1 MNQNASLTAKK
12 KWLAFPRIW
21 LWSSAFIS
29 MLIAITSLLG
39 IFFEGTY
46 SRETKAWAV
55 QAVGQDYANLMVVVI
70 LIASTYFLSKDSLR
84 AYLVWLGAYIYII
97 YVFAIYAF
105 AVHFSFLFL
114 IYILI
119 LGASFFTMIGG
130 LRAVNTAK
138 LAAALRRNTRSRL
151 VSALLMFIAV
161 MFSAL
166 WLSEIVPYL
175 LSNEVPPVL
184 VELGLPTNPV
194 HVLDLAFILPGT
206 VIVSAFL
213 WRREAL
219 GLLLAVPL
227 LVFMA
232 TMGAGIIAMFILSA
246 SNGGASVLPAGLAIG
261 TIMLL
266 STIFSYLFLK
276 EIEENIGYE
285 AADGE
290 S

>member
-1 MNQNASLTAKK
+1 MNQIAPLAAKK
-12 KWLAFPRIW
+12 KGMAFPRIW
-21 LWSSAFIS
+21 LLSSAFIS
-29 MLIAITSLLG
+29 MLIAMTSLLG

-55 QAVGQDYANLMVVVI
+55 QAVGQDYANLLVVII
-70 LIASTYFLSKDSLR
+70 LIASTYFLSRDSLR

-105 AVHFSFLFL
+105 AVHFNFLFL

-130 LRAVNTAK
+130 LRAVDTASI
-138 LAAALRRNTRSRL
+138 AAALRKNSRSRM
-151 VSALLMFIAV
+151 VSALLMLIAF

-206 VIVSAFL
+206 IIVSALL
-213 WRREAL
+213 WRRKAL

-232 TMGAGIIAMFILSA
+232 TMGAGIVAMFILSA

-276 EIEENIGYE
+276 EIEGNIRFMG
-285 AADGE
+285 
-290 S
+290 SS

>member
-1 MNQNASLTAKK
+1 
-12 KWLAFPRIW
+12 
-21 LWSSAFIS
+21 

-55 QAVGQDYANLMVVVI
+55 QALGQDYANLVVVII
-70 LIASTYFLSKDSLR
+70 LIASTYFLSKESLR

-105 AVHFSFLFL
+105 AVHFNFLFL

-119 LGASFFTMIGG
+119 LGASFFTIIGG
-130 LRAVNTAK
+130 LKAVDTQN
-138 LAAALRRNTRSRL
+138 LASALRKNTRSRM
-151 VSALLMFIAV
+151 VSALLMLIAI

-184 VELGLPTNPV
+184 IELDLPTNPV

-206 VIVSAFL
+206 IVVSALL
-213 WRREAL
+213 WRRETL

-232 TMGAGIIAMFILSA
+232 TMGAGIIAMFVLSA

-266 STIFSYLFLK
+266 STLFSYLFLK
-276 EIEENIGYE
+276 EIKRTISINDLKI
-285 AADGE
+285 
-290 S
+290 